1 MRLEDILD
9 IHCFSD
15 MVAKTLGPRVKI
27 LLTVLVS
34 LCSISTS
41 VASIVFLKNV
51 IPEIIGTSV
60 ENAPPFL
67 LS

>member
-51 IPEIIGTSV
+51 IP
-60 ENAPPFL
+60 
-67 LS
+67 